1 MDIMVLIKL
10 SALNVKYNVLIVQ
23 IIPLIVILVQGT
35 ELIYQ
40 IAFVLKDILIM
51 NQSIVFYALHN
62 AKLV

>member
-1 MDIMVLIKL
+1 LDIMVLIKL

-51 NQSIVFYALHN
+51 N
-62 AKLV
+62 